1 MAETNKAIPPAQQ
14 ANLRDQIPPQH
25 IADKLVQAYLRTFES
40 VFRVLH
46 VPTFLEECSDYF
58 ANLELARDEFL
69 ITLMLVM
76 AIGIGFCPEV
86 TGWNAHAWIHS
97 AQAWL
102 GPSKRK
108 HASIPGVQITCLLLL
123 ARQSNNVEAD
133 VIVVQVGALLH
144 LAMQTGLHVDP
155 SLLPATSFYDQE
167 IRRRL

>member
-1 MAETNKAIPPAQQ
+1 M
-14 ANLRDQIPPQH
+14 H
-25 IADKLVQAYLRTFES
+25 AYLRTFES

-46 VPTFLEECSDYF
+46 VRTFLEACNEYF
-58 ANLELARDEFL
+58 SNSELAGEEFL
-69 ITLMLVM
+69 VTLMLVM

-86 TGWNAHAWIHS
+86 AGWDAHSWIRS

-102 GPSKRK
+102 GPLKRK

-123 ARQSNNVEAD
+123 ARQSNDFEAD
-133 VIVVQVGALLH
+133 VIGVQVGALLH